1 MQDLMQEMQVLRDKL
16 NNAIKELDMRGIE
29 KAKTEADY
37 RIALA
42 KKKILEERAQ
52 GTPVTIMS
60 DVCRGDENI
69 ARLRLE
75 RDIAETLYESCLQSI
90 YACKVEMNIVLD
102 MMQAERRGE

>member
-16 NNAIKELDMRGIE
+16 NGAIKELDMRGIE

-42 KKKILEERAQ
+42 KKILGERAQ

-60 DVCRGDENI
+60 DICRGDENI

-75 RDIAETLYESCLQSI
+75 RDIAETMYESCLQSI